1 MTSKAI
7 VVKFLANLTT
17 VALGVISTA
26 FIFDVATWITAGT
39 TLVMYLI
46 TVVNKLANSA
56 MDGRLT
62 ADEVAEAVEGG

>member
-7 VVKFLANLTT
+7 AVKFLANLTT

-26 FIFDVATWITAGT
+26 FIFDVATWVTAGT

>member
-1 MTSKAI
+1 
-7 VVKFLANLTT
+7 
-17 VALGVISTA
+17 
-26 FIFDVATWITAGT
+26 
-39 TLVMYLI
+39 MYLI